1 MSGAREAHERSPRA
15 AVRARLPNVAKA
27 GVDRD
32 LAVRLLVIVGLFA
45 IAMFLI
51 PELVG
56 IYWVKILTAA
66 AIYSVV
72 ALGLGLLYGRVGMVS
87 LCQIALLA
95 VGAWTATRVL
105 YATGIPFP
113 IVLLIAGV
121 VTGLIG
127 TVVGLPA
134 LRISGLHL
142 ALITLMFAGAI
153 TLVLGVIH
161 FPNGGPGFLGQLSLE
176 KLQEF
181 RNIRRPGIAT
191 NDTAYYRYTLVVVAF
206 MFLLALWQ
214 IAGKPGRAWAAIRES
229 EPAALAAGVNI
240 TRYKLWAFALA
251 SFMTGVAGG
260 LLASSAGA
268 LSPVAFP
275 TQDSIVLLAVV
286 LMGGIFSVWGAVVAG
301 LLVRLLPALLENWGV
316 SYYLS
321 LLLFGVGVLQVLA
334 TAPGGL
340 VDQIPKDLAR
350 LWRLLGRT
358 VARAGHDHG
367 RAP

>member
-1 MSGAREAHERSPRA
+1 MSGLRA
-15 AVRARLPNVAKA
+15 ARTAGVSRIADVNVERAHVVRAI
-27 GVDRD
+27 
-32 LAVRLLVIVGLFA
+32 VIAGLFA
-45 IAMFLI
+45 LALFVV

-56 IYWVKILTAA
+56 VYWVKILTAA
-66 AIYSVV
+66 AIYSIT

-95 VGAWTATRVL
+95 VGAWTSTRIL
-105 YATGIPFP
+105 YATGIPFLILAG
-113 IVLLIAGV
+113 IVTAV
-121 VTGLIG
+121 IG

-134 LRISGLHL
+134 LRVSGLHL

-153 TLVLGVIH
+153 TLVLSVIH
-161 FPNGGPGFLGQLSLE
+161 FPNGGSGFEGVLPLE
-176 KLQEF
+176 RLQDF

-191 NDTAYYRYTLVVVAF
+191 GDTAYYRYTLIVAAL

-229 EPAALAAGVNI
+229 EPAALAAGVNV
-240 TRYKLWAFALA
+240 TQYKLWAFALA

-260 LLASSAGA
+260 LLSGSAGA
-268 LSPVAFP
+268 LSPVQFP
-275 TQDSIVLLAVV
+275 TQDSIVLLAVI
-286 LMGGIFSVWGAVVAG
+286 LMGGIYSVWGAVVAG

-316 SYYLS
+316 SNYLS

-340 VDQIPKDLAR
+340 VDQVPKDLAR
-350 LWRLLGRT
+350 LWRALSGT
-358 VARAGHDHG
+358 VAG
-367 RAP
+367 RASRGAAS

>member
-1 MSGAREAHERSPRA
+1 MGRER
-15 AVRARLPNVAKA
+15 
-27 GVDRD
+27 GQIIGG
-32 LAVRLLVIVGLFA
+32 LVIAGLFA
-45 IAMFLI
+45 LALFAV
-51 PELVG
+51 PELIGV
-56 IYWVKILTAA
+56 YWVKILTAA

-87 LCQIALLA
+87 LCQVALLA
-95 VGAWTATRVL
+95 VGAWTATRIL
-105 YATGIPFP
+105 YGTGLPFP
-113 IVLLIAGV
+113 VVLLIAGL
-121 VTGLIG
+121 VTAVIG

-153 TLVLGVIH
+153 TLVIQVIH
-161 FPNGGPGFLGQLSLE
+161 FPNGGGGFLGQLSLTE
-176 KLQEF
+176 LQDF

-191 NDTAYYRYTLVVVAF
+191 NDLAFYRYTLVVAAL

-260 LLASSAGA
+260 MLAGSAGA

-286 LMGGIFSVWGAVVAG
+286 LMGGIYSLWGAVVAG

-316 SYYLS
+316 SIYLS
-321 LLLFGVGVLQVLA
+321 LLLFGIGVLQVLA

-340 VDQIPKDLAR
+340 ADQVPKDLKR
-350 LWRLLGRT
+350 LGRGLRRL
-358 VARAGHDHG
+358 VGARGQA
-367 RAP
+367 A

>member
-1 MSGAREAHERSPRA
+1 VEVE
-15 AVRARLPNVAKA
+15 
-27 GVDRD
+27 RD
-32 LAVRLLVIVGLFA
+32 LVVRVVVIGALFA
-45 IAMFLI
+45 LAMFAV
-51 PELVG
+51 PELIG

-87 LCQIALLA
+87 LCQIALLG
-95 VGAWTATRVL
+95 VGAWTATRIL
-105 YATGIPFP
+105 YASGLPFP

-121 VTGLIG
+121 VTGAVG

-153 TLVLGVIH
+153 TLVLGIIS
-161 FPNGGPGFLGQLSLE
+161 FPQGGGGFLGRLSLGE
-176 KLQEF
+176 LQEF

-191 NDTAYYRYTLVVVAF
+191 ADIAYYRYTLVVVAL

-214 IAGKPGRAWAAIRES
+214 ISSKPGRAWAAIRES
-229 EPAALAAGVNI
+229 EPAALAAGINI

-251 SFMTGVAGG
+251 SFMTGVGGG
-260 LLASSAGA
+260 LLAGSAGA
-268 LSPVAFP
+268 LSPQAFP
-275 TQDSIVLLAVV
+275 TSESIVLLAVV
-286 LMGGIFSVWGAVVAG
+286 LMGGIYSLWGAVVAG

-316 SYYLS
+316 SIYVS
-321 LLLFGVGVLQVLA
+321 ILLFGIGVLQVLA

-340 VDQIPKDLAR
+340 VDQVPRDLR
-350 LWRLLGRT
+350 RLGRLIAHG
-358 VARAGHDHG
+358 VGRGAGAG
-367 RAP
+367 GPAS